1 MKLGEQNSY
10 VPAFSKPAF
19 SASPTICIHLLNYV
33 TAKSLKAAID
43 LQSPLERLRRHDWVD
58 RMILYSCL
66 LGPVYTITVIP
77 PTQGSR
83 KNTVRVRNITQES
96 TRFAYILR
104 YITSL
109 HLC

>member
-10 VPAFSKPAF
+10 VPAFYRPAF

-66 LGPVYTITVIP
+66 LGPIYTDDIPMTVKP
-77 PTQGSR
+77 D
-83 KNTVRVRNITQES
+83 
-96 TRFAYILR
+96 
-104 YITSL
+104 
-109 HLC
+109 